1 MRSGPS
7 STPAGNVKIVSTPQ
21 DHRIAY
27 LTALAIAIHV
37 AEAVLPSPVP
47 GIKPGLANIVTIV
60 VLIQFGW
67 ATAAW
72 VGLLRAL
79 AGSLIIGTFLAPTFF
94 MSFGGALAA
103 VTALRLATLLPG
115 LGPVGYSLVAS
126 MAHMAAQ
133 FTIAYTLFVPHPA
146 MLHLLPIFMTAAVGF
161 GLLNGLIAQG
171 VVRRLGPES
180 APLTEAGAS

>member
-1 MRSGPS
+1 MPLKL
-7 STPAGNVKIVSTPQ
+7 TSTPQ

-79 AGSLIIGTFLAPTFF
+79 TGSLIIGTFLAPTFF

-103 VTALRLATLLPG
+103 VAALRLATWLPG
-115 LGPVGYSLVAS
+115 LGPVGYSLIAS
-126 MAHMAAQ
+126 LAHMAAQ
-133 FTIAYTLFVPHPA
+133 FMIAYSLFVPHPA
-146 MLHLLPIFMTAAVGF
+146 MLHLLPVLMTAAVAF
-161 GLLNGLIAQG
+161 GLLNGLIAFA
-171 VVRRLGPES
+171 VVRRLEPANRS
-180 APLTEAGAS
+180 LAGAGA